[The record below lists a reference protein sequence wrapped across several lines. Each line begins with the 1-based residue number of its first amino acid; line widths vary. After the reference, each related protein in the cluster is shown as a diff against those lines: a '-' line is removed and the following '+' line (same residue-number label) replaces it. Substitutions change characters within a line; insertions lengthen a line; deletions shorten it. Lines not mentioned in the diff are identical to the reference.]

1 VSPDVTTASGLPYA
15 WGTVRKLCKES
26 AVFWSALFVLGYAL
40 FAIGAGVI
48 LYSTVATVMGSM
60 PDSQHRN
67 TEEDEI
73 WRDLLVTVGIA
84 ALWPVTFP
92 LYLASR
98 AAANAV
104 S

>member
-1 VSPDVTTASGLPYA
+1 
-15 WGTVRKLCKES
+15 
-26 AVFWSALFVLGYAL
+26 VFWYALFVLGYVLAS
-40 FAIGAGVI
+40 IGAGVI
-48 LYSTVATVMGSM
+48 LFHSVTTIMSTSHAST
-60 PDSQHRN
+60 HRN
-67 TEEDEI
+67 TDEDEI
-73 WRDLLVTVGIA
+73 WATLLVTVGIA

>member
-1 VSPDVTTASGLPYA
+1 
-15 WGTVRKLCKES
+15 
-26 AVFWSALFVLGYAL
+26 VFWSALFVLGYAL
-40 FAIGAGVI
+40 FAIGAGVM
-48 LYSTVATVMGSM
+48 LFNTVSTVMGSV
-60 PDSQHRN
+60 PDSRHRD

-98 AAANAV
+98 VAANAV

>member
-1 VSPDVTTASGLPYA
+1 MLEVPFASL
-15 WGTVRKLCKES
+15 RKET
-26 AVFWSALFVLGYAL
+26 AVFWSALFILGYAL
-40 FAIGAGVI
+40 FAAGAGVM
-48 LYSTVATVMGSM
+48 LFNTVSIIMGSL
-60 PDSQHRN
+60 PESRHRN

-73 WRDLLVTVGIA
+73 WRDLVVTVGIA